1 MEIIG
6 YEDDLKFNI
15 KTFKLVAYYAFDFD
29 MKKARMGRSTKDKQV
44 KRKDSWKHHALLNS

>member
-44 KRKDSWKHHALLNS
+44 KRKR